1 MKKQS
6 LVSLAPLVPELTVA
20 DLLDRWRQAAAVFVT
35 RRMACVGCPLSSF
48 ETLDKV
54 AAVYGLPL
62 ETLLVELEEAI
73 SPARQ

>member
-1 MKKQS
+1 MP
-6 LVSLAPLVPELTVA
+6 LAPNLTVA
-20 DLLDRWRQAAAVFVT
+20 ELLNRWQQTASVFVG

-62 ETLLVELEEAI
+62 EILLNDLQKAI
-73 SPARQ
+73 VSGIQ